1 MMKKVLMLSE
11 AGEFCENK
19 DVAKKLREEVL
30 LPALGNNE
38 GVIFDFE
45 GVTGATQSFIH
56 ALVSEALRRYP
67 DEAYDL
73 IFYKNARDEVREII
87 SIVYMY
93 MQQG

>member
-1 MMKKVLMLSE
+1 METVEMYKR

-19 DVAKKLREEVL
+19 DVAKEIREKIL
-30 LPALGNNE
+30 LPALEAGG
-38 GVIFDFE
+38 GVIFDFA

-56 ALVSEALRRYP
+56 ALVSEALRQFP
-67 DEAYDL
+67 ETAYDQ
-73 IFYKNARDEVREII
+73 IIYKNASAEVQEII

>member
-1 MMKKVLMLSE
+1 METVKMIDK

-19 DVAKKLREEVL
+19 DIAREIREEVL
-30 LPALGNNE
+30 LPALATG
-38 GVIFDFE
+38 GAVTFDFA

-67 DEAYDL
+67 EKAYDN
-73 IFYKNARDEVREII
+73 IFYRNASPEVKEII

-93 MQQG
+93 MQHG